1 MVLVDFFLKCSLD
14 VGYLIELKKIN
25 TTHTSI
31 VHFMKSIKTTKYAQL
46 FFGLIASL
54 SLVSTSFAQN
64 NTSAK
69 ITNIDSF
76 VNDLYSYNKMM
87 GSVAIMENGKLVYQ
101 KSVGFADVETKK
113 KITNETR
120 FRVGSITKTFTS
132 TMIFQLI
139 DEGKLELTTPLSKF
153 FSGVKN
159 AKEITLS
166 QLLAHKSGIASFTSE
181 ENYESYMYTGKS
193 DKEILSIIEN
203 LPSKFTPGER
213 SSYSNSNYWLLGHI
227 IELVTK
233 DSYANQ
239 LTLRITK
246 KLGLNNTYYGSTIS
260 SQSKEAN
267 SYSLGENS
275 KPNQANWIQSK
286 ETQMGI
292 PHGAGAIVSNPT
304 DLLTFIT
311 ALFENKLVSESSL
324 NQMMTL
330 DGDFARGLFVFPFYG
345 EKAYG
350 HEGAIDD
357 FVNNLAYLPASKTAV
372 VMMTNGLGDYSFN
385 SILVGVLSM
394 WFDKPFEMPNLKEQ
408 PISLQE
414 DEVKLYTGLFSN
426 PQLPFK
432 LKLEADGAQLVAT
445 ATGQQAI
452 VLVPYSKT
460 NFQFK
465 PAGIVIEFPEQSFN
479 TFTLKQ
485 GGGVFEFVKE

>member
-1 MVLVDFFLKCSLD
+1 M
-14 VGYLIELKKIN
+14 
-25 TTHTSI
+25 
-31 VHFMKSIKTTKYAQL
+31 
-46 FFGLIASL
+46 
-54 SLVSTSFAQN
+54 
-64 NTSAK
+64 
-69 ITNIDSF
+69 
-76 VNDLYSYNKMM
+76 
-87 GSVAIMENGKLVYQ
+87 
-101 KSVGFADVETKK
+101 
-113 KITNETR
+113 
-120 FRVGSITKTFTS
+120 FTS

-139 DEGKLELTTPLSKF
+139 DEGKLELSTPLSKF
-153 FSGVKN
+153 FASVKN
-159 AKEITLS
+159 AKEITLA
-166 QLLAHKSGIASFTSE
+166 QLLAHTSGIASFTSE
-181 ENYESYMYTGKS
+181 EDYESYMYTGKT

-233 DSYANQ
+233 DSYSNQ
-239 LTLRITK
+239 LIQRITK
-246 KLGLNNTYYGSTIS
+246 KIGLKNTYYGSTIS
-260 SQSKEAN
+260 SQSQEAN
-267 SYSLGENS
+267 SYTLGEDS

-292 PHGAGAIVSNPT
+292 PHGAGAIVSNPK

-311 ALFENKLVSESSL
+311 ALFENKLVSENSL
-324 NQMMTL
+324 KEMMTL

-345 EKAYG
+345 EKTYG
-350 HEGAIDD
+350 HEGAIDE

-394 WFDKPFEMPNLKEQ
+394 WFDKPFDMPNLKEQ
-408 PISLQE
+408 PIRLNE
-414 DEVKLYTGLFSN
+414 EEVKQYTGLFSN
-426 PQLPFK
+426 PNLPFK
-432 LKLEADGAQLVAT
+432 LQLEADGAKLVAT
-445 ATGQQAI
+445 ATGQQPI

-465 PAGIVIEFPEQSFN
+465 PAGIVIEFPEQSFS